1 MFLTIEANFK
11 FWWRACKNL
20 KRYPFVEPLWGLTVN
35 RSKAIEFIKNDDVL
49 DNHEKIKDIYIDDIV
64 NPKHFYLNEVSGR
77 LGGLSAKARLA
88 STLLRPLFW
97 KGEDLLR
104 RVLTPIR
111 EYRPL
116 IVLDSAGGI
125 GWLEFSTVVEVMGD
139 FEYFLLLDDIH
150 HLKHFRS
157 YATVRQSDKFE
168 IQGVNESAGWM
179 LAAHC

>member
-1 MFLTIEANFK
+1 
-11 FWWRACKNL
+11 
-20 KRYPFVEPLWGLTVN
+20 VN
-35 RSKAIEFIKNDDVL
+35 RSKAVEFIKNDDVL
-49 DNHEKIKDIYIDDIV
+49 DNHEKIRDIYIDDIV
-64 NPKHFYLNEVSGR
+64 NPKHFYLNEVSGTPRR
-77 LGGLSAKARLA
+77 LERQSEACVHIVETLVLEGGGLA
-88 STLLRPLFW
+88 S
-97 KGEDLLR
+97 

-111 EYRPL
+111 ENRPL